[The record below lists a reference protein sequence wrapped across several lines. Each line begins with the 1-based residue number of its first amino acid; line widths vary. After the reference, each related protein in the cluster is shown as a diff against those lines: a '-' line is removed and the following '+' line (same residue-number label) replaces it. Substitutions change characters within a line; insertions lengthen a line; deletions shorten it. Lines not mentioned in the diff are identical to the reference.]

1 MTHTQLKNSI
11 LQLAVSGRLVNQIAS
26 EGNANDLL
34 TQIQKEKQKL
44 IAQGKIKKSKTQS
57 STYKKRRPLV
67 RKIRQRRK
75 RHYRRTPL

>member
-44 IAQGKIKKSKTQS
+44 IA
-57 STYKKRRPLV
+57 
-67 RKIRQRRK
+67 
-75 RHYRRTPL
+75 